1 MIPYEDLVAA
11 LQAWRVKQGLPVG
24 MLGGMITP
32 PPMRAAAPVVRAAP
46 PAPPPAR
53 PGPPGPPPKSP
64 TPPPLAP
71 PDSIDEPV
79 DDASLLEETHYEN
92 EGADFAL
99 AFQPV
104 AAEGEPHEG
113 TTVDDPNGSAPRP
126 KTPRDHD
133 W

>member
-1 MIPYEDLVAA
+1 MIPYEDLVVA

-24 MLGGMITP
+24 MMSEVIT
-32 PPMRAAAPVVRAAP
+32 PPMRAAAAPPVRAAP

-71 PDSIDEPV
+71 PDSIDESV
-79 DDASLLEETHYEN
+79 DEASLLEETHYEN

-99 AFQPV
+99 SFGQP
-104 AAEGEPHEG
+104 AAADGEHEG
-113 TTVDDPNGSAPRP
+113 TTVDDPSGPLLRP
-126 KTPRDHD
+126 KQRRDD

>member
-1 MIPYEDLVAA
+1 MIPYEDLVVA

-24 MLGGMITP
+24 MMSDMITP
-32 PPMRAAAPVVRAAP
+32 PPVRAAAPAPAPVRTAP

-71 PDSIDEPV
+71 PDSIDEAV
-79 DDASLLEETHYEN
+79 DDAALLEETHYEN

-99 AFQPV
+99 SFGQHAD
-104 AAEGEPHEG
+104 GEHEG
-113 TTVDDPNGSAPRP
+113 TTVDDPNGPPLRP
-126 KTPRDHD
+126 KQRRDD